1 VRLHKRLRMTPA
13 ADYLVQVAERILV
26 DLERADLDLQVMA
39 DASRHTMHHL
49 LNRHIDLAVLP
60 GEAAMAGGTVALPL
74 FTEESFFIIPPGHR
88 HADHDFI
95 EAADL
100 KGEDHIT
107 TQLAPAP
114 DMEFA
119 RLMRPAESYPQWTT
133 PAELPEAIMELVA
146 AGLGTSMLAHW
157 AVARAVRE
165 GRLAMA
171 TVLAAAGYD
180 VTRFDI
186 NPGALVA
193 LEQAGG
199 HAAADTEAAAMQ
211 AYTII
216 TMLPEGDHVRTV
228 LNSALLA
235 VLPRNRLLIDCSTIA
250 VTTAQEL
257 AALVSDHGHGFV
269 DAPVSGGA
277 GDGCPVGRVRPSW
290 LQQIRRSR

>member
-1 VRLHKRLRMTPA
+1 AAESLSLTPSALSHRIREAERRLGVTLFVRLHKRLRMTPA

-157 AVARAVRE
+157 AWRAPCARAGWPWRPCWLLL
-165 GRLAMA
+165 G
-171 TVLAAAGYD
+171 
-180 VTRFDI
+180 
-186 NPGALVA
+186 
-193 LEQAGG
+193 
-199 HAAADTEAAAMQ
+199 
-211 AYTII
+211 
-216 TMLPEGDHVRTV
+216 TM
-228 LNSALLA
+228 
-235 VLPRNRLLIDCSTIA
+235 
-250 VTTAQEL
+250 
-257 AALVSDHGHGFV
+257 
-269 DAPVSGGA
+269 
-277 GDGCPVGRVRPSW
+277 
-290 LQQIRRSR
+290 